1 MGALNSVKTD
11 PPFRHIASQYY
22 GRTKKRNEISKCK
35 CIMNVVHHRGLS
47 PRYVHCLWL
56 MFSSQGVNGGH
67 CIVRLW
73 SAMYKAFSFGKKI
86 KLSIVCW
93 SYFENMA
100 ILYILS
106 WLSTLFFS
114 RFKCLFDVQINHCHC
129 YIRWCPNNINGFF
142 PSMIL
147 EWLFCHFISVRGIY
161 SFFVCYFHGW
171 KKGGRKQQ
179 HFPPKIHST
188 IWKYPTWSGSEIYA
202 SDAVNIFSN

>member
-1 MGALNSVKTD
+1 MA
-11 PPFRHIASQYY
+11 
-22 GRTKKRNEISKCK
+22 
-35 CIMNVVHHRGLS
+35 HHHGLS

-56 MFSSQGVNGGH
+56 MFSSQGVNGGY
-67 CIVRLW
+67 CIVCLW
-73 SAMYKAFSFGKKI
+73 SALYKAFSFGKKNQ
-86 KLSIVCW
+86 IVNCLLIILW
-93 SYFENMA
+93 KHGYLIYTIMA
-100 ILYILS
+100 IN
-106 WLSTLFFS
+106 TLFF
-114 RFKCLFDVQINHCHC
+114 KVQVSLWCSVQSVPLLSH
-129 YIRWCPNNINGFF
+129 IRWCPNNMNGFF

-161 SFFVCYFHGW
+161 SFFVCYFHRW